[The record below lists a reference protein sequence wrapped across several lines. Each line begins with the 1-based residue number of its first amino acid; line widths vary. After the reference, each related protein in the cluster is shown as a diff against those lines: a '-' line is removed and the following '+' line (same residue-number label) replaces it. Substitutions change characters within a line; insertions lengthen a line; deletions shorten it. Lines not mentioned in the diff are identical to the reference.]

1 MLFGGFLNVDGL
13 GIFNRGWGYMVFF
26 TVYLLF
32 VQWMGMVLFFGQHL
46 GLVLGAGW
54 LLTACSHN
62 WAAWMGAQGHQQ
74 PPPGEEPRPTQS
86 QHGRDVERTLEYP
99 LDICEY
105 PHINMHT
112 GINFR
117 TNGKWHAHLHHID
130 RATANT
136 DDPGTDG
143 LWRRR

>member
-1 MLFGGFLNVDGL
+1 MDGL

-62 WAAWMGAQGHQQ
+62 WAAW
-74 PPPGEEPRPTQS
+74 EPRATSSLRP
-86 QHGRDVERTLEYP
+86 ERS
-99 LDICEY
+99 LDQRSPSMGGTWRGLRWIFANV
-105 PHINMHT
+105 HIST
-112 GINFR
+112 
-117 TNGKWHAHLHHID
+117 
-130 RATANT
+130 
-136 DDPGTDG
+136 
-143 LWRRR
+143 

>member
-1 MLFGGFLNVDGL
+1 MGVHG
-13 GIFNRGWGYMVFF
+13 FF

-62 WAAWMGAQGHQQ
+62 WAAWEGAQGHQQ

-99 LDICEY
+99 LDICEC
-105 PHINMHT
+105 PHINMRGGT
-112 GINFR
+112 QESTSAQMANDI
-117 TNGKWHAHLHHID
+117 HLHHIG
-130 RATANT
+130 RATADT

-143 LWRRR
+143 LWRRRWGIDFHIHT